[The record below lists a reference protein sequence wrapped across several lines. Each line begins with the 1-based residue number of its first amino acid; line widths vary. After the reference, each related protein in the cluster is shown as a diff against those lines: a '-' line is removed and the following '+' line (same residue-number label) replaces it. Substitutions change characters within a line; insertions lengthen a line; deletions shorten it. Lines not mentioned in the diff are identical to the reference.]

1 MLSFSTTSG
10 PVTGLME
17 IPGSGGCC
25 FSVVR
30 FVIQC
35 MLLKSSLTQYTLLL
49 ETQHD
54 IN

>member
-1 MLSFSTTSG
+1 MLLFSTTSG
-10 PVTGLME
+10 PATGLME